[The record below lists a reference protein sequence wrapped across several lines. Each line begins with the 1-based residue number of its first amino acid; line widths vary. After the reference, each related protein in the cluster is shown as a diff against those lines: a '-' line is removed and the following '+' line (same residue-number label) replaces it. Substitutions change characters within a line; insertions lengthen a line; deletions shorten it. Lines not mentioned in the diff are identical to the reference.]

1 MTFEKIVIE
10 IRRIHYI
17 ATNKDSDVH
26 IVYKGTSHGIT
37 RPWNIKIDTKEADG
51 TNELEAA
58 LNLFDLVKKDLSDRI
73 KFMENQAASWKKEL
87 NNTSQNN

>member
-1 MTFEKIVIE
+1 MTFEKIIIE

-37 RPWNIKIDTKEADG
+37 KPWNIKVDNKESDG
-51 TNELEAA
+51 TTELEAA
-58 LNLFDLVKKDLSDRI
+58 LNLFNLVKNDLSDRI
-73 KFMENQAASWKKEL
+73 KFMENQAASWKEAL
-87 NNTSQNN
+87 NGSRAN